1 MKQFVV
7 FFFLILLPLQT
18 MAQRRITVVDMDTS
32 LPVKGVSVKVGG
44 GQISVTDHAGHVDIP
59 IVFESIVFSH
69 IMYEPE
75 HLTMT
80 EVGDTMFLLPKNHLL
95 PEVTV
100 TELDPRIK
108 GLISGWVR
116 QGAMRGAAEVPRATV
131 SYSFDFADM
140 LDRRGRRDRKHL
152 ERARKVLK
160 EWDKK
165 Q

>member
-7 FFFLILLPLQT
+7 FFFLMLLPLQT

-44 GQISVTDHAGHVDIP
+44 GQISVTDHAGHVNIP

-80 EVGDTMFLLPKNHLL
+80 EVRDTMYLVPKEHQL
-95 PEVTV
+95 PEVSIT
-100 TELDPRIK
+100 
-108 GLISGWVR
+108 
-116 QGAMRGAAEVPRATV
+116 
-131 SYSFDFADM
+131 
-140 LDRRGRRDRKHL
+140 DRRMSTARRCAGRCRGT
-152 ERARKVLK
+152 ERHRFVRLCQYARPPSPSRQKTPRTR
-160 EWDKK
+160 
-165 Q
+165 

>member
-7 FFFLILLPLQT
+7 FFFLMLLPLQT

-44 GQISVTDHAGHVDIP
+44 GQISVTDHAGHVNIP

-80 EVGDTMFLLPKNHLL
+80 EVRDTMYLVPKEHQL
-95 PEVTV
+95 PEVSI
-100 TELDPRIK
+100 TELAPHVK
-108 GLISGWVR
+108 GLIGAWVR
-116 QGAMRGAAEVPRATV
+116 QGAAQGAAEAPRGIA
-131 SYSFDFADM
+131 SFDFANM
-140 LDRRGRRDRKHL
+140 LDRRARRDRKHL